1 MTIFCKVSLCHFFV
15 DGNNKFSFTILS
27 FQILGLDQFTT
38 TQSHLG
44 RLNDIHA
51 DLVISMICTIMRM
64 YPFLRSKPVH
74 LFIEANLSQDLSSYV
89 NQVTKTYF
97 KINLPH
103 VKIGIVKQYD
113 AQGNLLPGVLT
124 RHKENLVSYFKRLL
138 DEGIVFVASQV
149 CSIGRAIEMK
159 YEDECIAS
167 KIRYGVEET
176 FCPNEEEMTRVL
188 QTFVK
193 QASEFRCYKRGSSI
207 IFSGKKNGKG
217 RTTVDDLVM
226 AVIIA
231 TSWARLP
238 KNTYVVE

>member
-1 MTIFCKVSLCHFFV
+1 MLLPCFELMQITVFV
-15 DGNNKFSFTILS
+15 YFV

-51 DLVISMICTIMRM
+51 DLVISMICTILRM
-64 YPFLRSKPVH
+64 YPMLKTKPVH
-74 LFIEANLSQDLSSYV
+74 LFVEANLSQDLSSYV
-89 NQVTKTYF
+89 HQVTKAHF
-97 KINLPH
+97 KINMPY
-103 VKIGIVKQYD
+103 VKIGVVRQHD

-138 DEGIVFVASQV
+138 DEGTIFVASQI
-149 CSIGRAIEMK
+149 CSIARAIEMK
-159 YEDECIAS
+159 YDADDECIAS
-167 KIRYGVEET
+167 KIPYGVGDTCPTEEQ
-176 FCPNEEEMTRVL
+176 MTRVL

-193 QASEFRCYKRGSSI
+193 QASEFRCYKRGNSI